1 MTRESIVLATE
12 LPVEPEALFAAWL
25 DSRAHAAFTGAPAQ
39 IDPQV
44 GGVYTAWD
52 GYIQGRTVA
61 LEGSRKIVQAWRTSE
76 FADSDA
82 DSVVELVLKP
92 GGLGTRIVLRHTEI
106 PAGQG
111 QKYAEGWQDFYFTP
125 MAAYFGKAGGGKK
138 GAGKKVPAKK
148 KAPAKKT
155 APAANKAPAKAPA
168 KKTAPAA
175 KKAPAKKAP
184 TAKKAPGRK

>member
-61 LEGSRKIVQAWRTSE
+61 LEGSRKIVRSLAHLRVRGQRRRRSWSWCSSRRP
-76 FADSDA
+76 
-82 DSVVELVLKP
+82 LH
-92 GGLGTRIVLRHTEI
+92 RIVLRHTEI

-125 MAAYFGKAGGGKK
+125 MA
-138 GAGKKVPAKK
+138 VILL
-148 KAPAKKT
+148 
-155 APAANKAPAKAPA
+155 
-168 KKTAPAA
+168 
-175 KKAPAKKAP
+175 
-184 TAKKAPGRK
+184 GRRGWRG